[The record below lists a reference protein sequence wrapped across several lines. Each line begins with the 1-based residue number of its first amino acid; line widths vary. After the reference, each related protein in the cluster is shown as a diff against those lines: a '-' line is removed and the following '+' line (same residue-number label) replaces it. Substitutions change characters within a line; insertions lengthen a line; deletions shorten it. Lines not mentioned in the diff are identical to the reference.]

1 MWNKLK
7 QWLHPDHITR
17 SSIKE
22 GFDDLPAAVCYF
34 TPDGIIRLC
43 NRQMFR
49 VYRALSG
56 RDLQSLEELH
66 QQVWAP
72 THGRRVDGKNPSF
85 VLPDGTCWLYSEQ
98 TVFGE
103 GVRPH
108 VECIFSEVTD
118 LQRQRQELLRQ
129 NQELLRMNRE
139 LRRLSENVQ
148 EMTREKEILEF
159 KTRLHDEMGYGLTAV
174 RQCLLQRKDPAE
186 LEASLEQMN
195 KAVQLFRK
203 DSETPPEENEWDVF
217 VEDAAQLGVTVA
229 LQGPMP
235 RQRQQLLLTIARE
248 CITNAVR
255 YAGANRLE
263 ITITPQGGGQRWQ
276 FENDGPPP
284 RRPRHY
290 AGRRAY
296 RHPAPGDAGGRH
308 HGGAGPAPLP
318 AVCEPAKGGND
329 MTSVLIVEDQRMPR
343 ENMEHLVED
352 SGRYRRVASLST
364 AEMALAQCAR
374 HTVDLV
380 LMDVC
385 TKGSRDGID
394 VAAEIK
400 ARYPETKVII
410 ITSMVEE
417 SYLKRAKAAGAE
429 SFWYKDVS
437 PESLLEVMDRT
448 MAGESLYPDHTPE
461 TRLGQVSSTQLTP
474 REIEVLRLVCE
485 GLEYEEIAAELG
497 ISSRTVKRFV
507 SSLLEKTGYSNR
519 TRLAIAVTKKN
530 FILPHLEEE

>member
-66 QQVWAP
+66 QQVLAP

-195 KAVQLFRK
+195 KAVQLYRK

-284 RRPRHY
+284 ADPAITPGGGLTAIQRRVMQ
-290 AGRRAY
+290 
-296 RHPAPGDAGGRH
+296 AGG
-308 HGGAGPAPLP
+308 
-318 AVCEPAKGGND
+318 
-329 MTSVLIVEDQRMPR
+329 T
-343 ENMEHLVED
+343 MEVQARP
-352 SGRYRRVASLST
+352 RYRRVASLST

-374 HTVDLV
+374 HAVDLV

-448 MAGESLYPDHTPE
+448 MAGESLYPDRTPE

>member
-1 MWNKLK
+1 
-7 QWLHPDHITR
+7 
-17 SSIKE
+17 
-22 GFDDLPAAVCYF
+22 
-34 TPDGIIRLC
+34 
-43 NRQMFR
+43 
-49 VYRALSG
+49 
-56 RDLQSLEELH
+56 
-66 QQVWAP
+66 
-72 THGRRVDGKNPSF
+72 
-85 VLPDGTCWLYSEQ
+85 
-98 TVFGE
+98 
-103 GVRPH
+103 
-108 VECIFSEVTD
+108 
-118 LQRQRQELLRQ
+118 
-129 NQELLRMNRE
+129 MNRE

-195 KAVQLFRK
+195 KAVQLYRK

-235 RQRQQLLLTIARE
+235 RQHQQLLLTIARE

-276 FENDGPPP
+276 FENDDPPP

-374 HTVDLV
+374 HAVDLV

-448 MAGESLYPDHTPE
+448 MAGESLYPDRTPE

-530 FILPHLEEE
+530 FILPHLEE

>member
-186 LEASLEQMN
+186 QEASLEQMN
-195 KAVQLFRK
+195 KAVQLYRK

-235 RQRQQLLLTIARE
+235 RQRQQLLLTIAGSASPTR
-248 CITNAVR
+248 CATPGPTGWR
-255 YAGANRLE
+255 SPSPRRAGASAGSLKTTARPPQ
-263 ITITPQGGGQRWQ
+263 TP
-276 FENDGPPP
+276 PL
-284 RRPRHY
+284 
-290 AGRRAY
+290 RRA
-296 RHPAPGDAGGRH
+296 
-308 HGGAGPAPLP
+308 
-318 AVCEPAKGGND
+318 
-329 MTSVLIVEDQRMPR
+329 
-343 ENMEHLVED
+343 
-352 SGRYRRVASLST
+352 
-364 AEMALAQCAR
+364 
-374 HTVDLV
+374 
-380 LMDVC
+380 
-385 TKGSRDGID
+385 
-394 VAAEIK
+394 
-400 ARYPETKVII
+400 
-410 ITSMVEE
+410 
-417 SYLKRAKAAGAE
+417 
-429 SFWYKDVS
+429 
-437 PESLLEVMDRT
+437 
-448 MAGESLYPDHTPE
+448 
-461 TRLGQVSSTQLTP
+461 
-474 REIEVLRLVCE
+474 E
-485 GLEYEEIAAELG
+485 GLPP
-497 ISSRTVKRFV
+497 SSA
-507 SSLLEKTGYSNR
+507 G
-519 TRLAIAVTKKN
+519 
-530 FILPHLEEE
+530 

>member
-118 LQRQRQELLRQ
+118 LQRQRQEL
-129 NQELLRMNRE
+129 
-139 LRRLSENVQ
+139 
-148 EMTREKEILEF
+148 
-159 KTRLHDEMGYGLTAV
+159 
-174 RQCLLQRKDPAE
+174 QRKDPAE

-235 RQRQQLLLTIARE
+235 RQHQQLLLTIARE

-284 RRPRHY
+284 ADPAITPGGGLTAIQRRVMQAGGTMEVQARPR
-290 AGRRAY
+290 Y
-296 RHPAPGDAGGRH
+296 RLCVN
-308 HGGAGPAPLP
+308 LP
-318 AVCEPAKGGND
+318 KE
-329 MTSVLIVEDQRMPR
+329 
-343 ENMEHLVED
+343 
-352 SGRYRRVASLST
+352 
-364 AEMALAQCAR
+364 
-374 HTVDLV
+374 
-380 LMDVC
+380 
-385 TKGSRDGID
+385 
-394 VAAEIK
+394 
-400 ARYPETKVII
+400 ETI
-410 ITSMVEE
+410 
-417 SYLKRAKAAGAE
+417 
-429 SFWYKDVS
+429 
-437 PESLLEVMDRT
+437 
-448 MAGESLYPDHTPE
+448 
-461 TRLGQVSSTQLTP
+461 
-474 REIEVLRLVCE
+474 
-485 GLEYEEIAAELG
+485 
-497 ISSRTVKRFV
+497 
-507 SSLLEKTGYSNR
+507 
-519 TRLAIAVTKKN
+519 
-530 FILPHLEEE
+530 

>member
-186 LEASLEQMN
+186 LGASLEQMN
-195 KAVQLFRK
+195 KAVQLYRK

-284 RRPRHY
+284 ADPAITPGGGLTAIQRRVMQAGGTMEVQARPR
-290 AGRRAY
+290 Y
-296 RHPAPGDAGGRH
+296 RLCVN
-308 HGGAGPAPLP
+308 LP
-318 AVCEPAKGGND
+318 KEV
-329 MTSVLIVEDQRMPR
+329 TSVLIVEDQRMPR

-448 MAGESLYPDHTPE
+448 MAGESLYPDSTPE

>member
-72 THGRRVDGKNPSF
+72 THGRRGDGKNPSF

-103 GVRPH
+103 GVRPY

-174 RQCLLQRKDPAE
+174 RQCLLQRKDPVE

-195 KAVQLFRK
+195 KAVQLYRK
-203 DSETPPEENEWDVF
+203 DSEAPPEENEWDVF

-235 RQRQQLLLTIARE
+235 RQHQQLLLTIARE

-263 ITITPQGGGQRWQ
+263 ITITPQGGGLTAIQRRVMQ
-276 FENDGPPP
+276 AGGTMEVQA
-284 RRPRHY
+284 RPR
-290 AGRRAY
+290 Y
-296 RHPAPGDAGGRH
+296 RLCVN
-308 HGGAGPAPLP
+308 LP
-318 AVCEPAKGGND
+318 KE
-329 MTSVLIVEDQRMPR
+329 
-343 ENMEHLVED
+343 
-352 SGRYRRVASLST
+352 
-364 AEMALAQCAR
+364 
-374 HTVDLV
+374 
-380 LMDVC
+380 
-385 TKGSRDGID
+385 
-394 VAAEIK
+394 
-400 ARYPETKVII
+400 ETI
-410 ITSMVEE
+410 
-417 SYLKRAKAAGAE
+417 
-429 SFWYKDVS
+429 
-437 PESLLEVMDRT
+437 
-448 MAGESLYPDHTPE
+448 
-461 TRLGQVSSTQLTP
+461 
-474 REIEVLRLVCE
+474 
-485 GLEYEEIAAELG
+485 
-497 ISSRTVKRFV
+497 
-507 SSLLEKTGYSNR
+507 
-519 TRLAIAVTKKN
+519 
-530 FILPHLEEE
+530 

>member
-1 MWNKLK
+1 
-7 QWLHPDHITR
+7 
-17 SSIKE
+17 
-22 GFDDLPAAVCYF
+22 
-34 TPDGIIRLC
+34 
-43 NRQMFR
+43 
-49 VYRALSG
+49 
-56 RDLQSLEELH
+56 
-66 QQVWAP
+66 
-72 THGRRVDGKNPSF
+72 
-85 VLPDGTCWLYSEQ
+85 
-98 TVFGE
+98 
-103 GVRPH
+103 
-108 VECIFSEVTD
+108 
-118 LQRQRQELLRQ
+118 
-129 NQELLRMNRE
+129 MNRE

-174 RQCLLQRKDPAE
+174 RQCLLQRKDPVE

-195 KAVQLFRK
+195 KAVQLYRK
-203 DSETPPEENEWDVF
+203 DSEAPPEENEWDVF

-235 RQRQQLLLTIARE
+235 RQHQQLLLTIARE

-263 ITITPQGGGQRWQ
+263 ITITPQGGGQRW
-276 FENDGPPP
+276 
-284 RRPRHY
+284 PRHY
-290 AGRRAY
+290 AGRGAY

-448 MAGESLYPDHTPE
+448 MAGESLYPDCTPE

>member
-129 NQELLRMNRE
+129 NQ
-139 LRRLSENVQ
+139 
-148 EMTREKEILEF
+148 
-159 KTRLHDEMGYGLTAV
+159 
-174 RQCLLQRKDPAE
+174 
-186 LEASLEQMN
+186 
-195 KAVQLFRK
+195 
-203 DSETPPEENEWDVF
+203 
-217 VEDAAQLGVTVA
+217 
-229 LQGPMP
+229 
-235 RQRQQLLLTIARE
+235 QLLLTIARE

-284 RRPRHY
+284 ADPAITPGGGLTAIQRRVMQAGGTMEVQARPR
-290 AGRRAY
+290 Y
-296 RHPAPGDAGGRH
+296 RLCVN
-308 HGGAGPAPLP
+308 LP
-318 AVCEPAKGGND
+318 KE
-329 MTSVLIVEDQRMPR
+329 
-343 ENMEHLVED
+343 
-352 SGRYRRVASLST
+352 
-364 AEMALAQCAR
+364 
-374 HTVDLV
+374 
-380 LMDVC
+380 
-385 TKGSRDGID
+385 
-394 VAAEIK
+394 
-400 ARYPETKVII
+400 ETI
-410 ITSMVEE
+410 
-417 SYLKRAKAAGAE
+417 
-429 SFWYKDVS
+429 
-437 PESLLEVMDRT
+437 
-448 MAGESLYPDHTPE
+448 
-461 TRLGQVSSTQLTP
+461 
-474 REIEVLRLVCE
+474 
-485 GLEYEEIAAELG
+485 
-497 ISSRTVKRFV
+497 
-507 SSLLEKTGYSNR
+507 
-519 TRLAIAVTKKN
+519 
-530 FILPHLEEE
+530 

>member
-103 GVRPH
+103 GGRPH

-148 EMTREKEILEF
+148 EMTREKEIMAF

-174 RQCLLQRKDPAE
+174 RQCLLQRKDSAE

-203 DSETPPEENEWDVF
+203 DSEALPEENEWDVF

-235 RQRQQLLLTIARE
+235 RQHQHLLLTIARE

-255 YAGANRLE
+255 YAHGSDDDDFGLRVPGLDLCRHVNAVPAALGAHIHQHQIHGVPGALGQRHFRCA
-263 ITITPQGGGQRWQ
+263 QGG
-276 FENDGPPP
+276 
-284 RRPRHY
+284 
-290 AGRRAY
+290 
-296 RHPAPGDAGGRH
+296 HPA
-308 HGGAGPAPLP
+308 
-318 AVCEPAKGGND
+318 
-329 MTSVLIVEDQRMPR
+329 
-343 ENMEHLVED
+343 
-352 SGRYRRVASLST
+352 
-364 AEMALAQCAR
+364 
-374 HTVDLV
+374 
-380 LMDVC
+380 
-385 TKGSRDGID
+385 
-394 VAAEIK
+394 VAA
-400 ARYPETKVII
+400 AVLHKVLH
-410 ITSMVEE
+410 V
-417 SYLKRAKAAGAE
+417 LPGHPLVFHDQNAG
-429 SFWYKDVS
+429 
-437 PESLLEVMDRT
+437 
-448 MAGESLYPDHTPE
+448 HI
-461 TRLGQVSSTQLTP
+461 VSSFGRFTH
-474 REIEVLRLVCE
+474 
-485 GLEYEEIAAELG
+485 
-497 ISSRTVKRFV
+497 SR
-507 SSLLEKTGYSNR
+507 
-519 TRLAIAVTKKN
+519 
-530 FILPHLEEE
+530 

>member
-17 SSIKE
+17 GSIKE

-129 NQELLRMNRE
+129 
-139 LRRLSENVQ
+139 
-148 EMTREKEILEF
+148 
-159 KTRLHDEMGYGLTAV
+159 H
-174 RQCLLQRKDPAE
+174 
-186 LEASLEQMN
+186 
-195 KAVQLFRK
+195 
-203 DSETPPEENEWDVF
+203 
-217 VEDAAQLGVTVA
+217 
-229 LQGPMP
+229 
-235 RQRQQLLLTIARE
+235 QQLLLTIARE

-284 RRPRHY
+284 ADPAITPGGGLTAIQRRVMQAGGTMEVQARPR
-290 AGRRAY
+290 Y
-296 RHPAPGDAGGRH
+296 RLCVN
-308 HGGAGPAPLP
+308 LP
-318 AVCEPAKGGND
+318 KE
-329 MTSVLIVEDQRMPR
+329 
-343 ENMEHLVED
+343 
-352 SGRYRRVASLST
+352 
-364 AEMALAQCAR
+364 
-374 HTVDLV
+374 
-380 LMDVC
+380 
-385 TKGSRDGID
+385 
-394 VAAEIK
+394 
-400 ARYPETKVII
+400 ETI
-410 ITSMVEE
+410 
-417 SYLKRAKAAGAE
+417 
-429 SFWYKDVS
+429 
-437 PESLLEVMDRT
+437 
-448 MAGESLYPDHTPE
+448 
-461 TRLGQVSSTQLTP
+461 
-474 REIEVLRLVCE
+474 
-485 GLEYEEIAAELG
+485 
-497 ISSRTVKRFV
+497 
-507 SSLLEKTGYSNR
+507 
-519 TRLAIAVTKKN
+519 
-530 FILPHLEEE
+530 

>member
-103 GVRPH
+103 
-108 VECIFSEVTD
+108 
-118 LQRQRQELLRQ
+118 
-129 NQELLRMNRE
+129 
-139 LRRLSENVQ
+139 
-148 EMTREKEILEF
+148 
-159 KTRLHDEMGYGLTAV
+159 
-174 RQCLLQRKDPAE
+174 
-186 LEASLEQMN
+186 
-195 KAVQLFRK
+195 
-203 DSETPPEENEWDVF
+203 
-217 VEDAAQLGVTVA
+217 DAAQLGVTVA

-284 RRPRHY
+284 ADPAITPGGGLTAIQRRVMQAGGTMEVQARPR
-290 AGRRAY
+290 Y
-296 RHPAPGDAGGRH
+296 RLCVN
-308 HGGAGPAPLP
+308 LP
-318 AVCEPAKGGND
+318 KE
-329 MTSVLIVEDQRMPR
+329 
-343 ENMEHLVED
+343 
-352 SGRYRRVASLST
+352 
-364 AEMALAQCAR
+364 
-374 HTVDLV
+374 
-380 LMDVC
+380 
-385 TKGSRDGID
+385 
-394 VAAEIK
+394 
-400 ARYPETKVII
+400 ETI
-410 ITSMVEE
+410 
-417 SYLKRAKAAGAE
+417 
-429 SFWYKDVS
+429 
-437 PESLLEVMDRT
+437 
-448 MAGESLYPDHTPE
+448 
-461 TRLGQVSSTQLTP
+461 
-474 REIEVLRLVCE
+474 
-485 GLEYEEIAAELG
+485 
-497 ISSRTVKRFV
+497 
-507 SSLLEKTGYSNR
+507 
-519 TRLAIAVTKKN
+519 
-530 FILPHLEEE
+530 

>member
-118 LQRQRQELLRQ
+118 LQR
-129 NQELLRMNRE
+129 
-139 LRRLSENVQ
+139 
-148 EMTREKEILEF
+148 
-159 KTRLHDEMGYGLTAV
+159 
-174 RQCLLQRKDPAE
+174 KDPVE

-284 RRPRHY
+284 ADPAITPGGGLTAIQRRVMQAGGTMEVQARPR
-290 AGRRAY
+290 Y
-296 RHPAPGDAGGRH
+296 RLCVN
-308 HGGAGPAPLP
+308 LP
-318 AVCEPAKGGND
+318 KE
-329 MTSVLIVEDQRMPR
+329 
-343 ENMEHLVED
+343 
-352 SGRYRRVASLST
+352 
-364 AEMALAQCAR
+364 
-374 HTVDLV
+374 
-380 LMDVC
+380 
-385 TKGSRDGID
+385 
-394 VAAEIK
+394 
-400 ARYPETKVII
+400 ETI
-410 ITSMVEE
+410 
-417 SYLKRAKAAGAE
+417 
-429 SFWYKDVS
+429 
-437 PESLLEVMDRT
+437 
-448 MAGESLYPDHTPE
+448 
-461 TRLGQVSSTQLTP
+461 
-474 REIEVLRLVCE
+474 
-485 GLEYEEIAAELG
+485 
-497 ISSRTVKRFV
+497 
-507 SSLLEKTGYSNR
+507 
-519 TRLAIAVTKKN
+519 
-530 FILPHLEEE
+530 

>member
-195 KAVQLFRK
+195 KAVQLYRK

-235 RQRQQLLLTIARE
+235 RQHQQLLLTIARE

-284 RRPRHY
+284 
-290 AGRRAY
+290 AD
-296 RHPAPGDAGGRH
+296 PAITPGGGLT
-308 HGGAGPAPLP
+308 A
-318 AVCEPAKGGND
+318 
-329 MTSVLIVEDQRMPR
+329 IQ
-343 ENMEHLVED
+343 
-352 SGRYRRVASLST
+352 RRVASLST

-448 MAGESLYPDHTPE
+448 MAGESLYPDRTPE

>member
-1 MWNKLK
+1 MTCLRRCATLPRTASSGCATGRCSGSTVPSPAGICNRWRSCTSRCGPPPMAEGWTAKIRL
-7 QWLHPDHITR
+7 LCCRTAPAGSTR
-17 SSIKE
+17 SR
-22 GFDDLPAAVCYF
+22 PC
-34 TPDGIIRLC
+34 
-43 NRQMFR
+43 
-49 VYRALSG
+49 SG
-56 RDLQSLEELH
+56 RG
-66 QQVWAP
+66 AA
-72 THGRRVDGKNPSF
+72 
-85 VLPDGTCWLYSEQ
+85 
-98 TVFGE
+98 
-103 GVRPH
+103 PH

-284 RRPRHY
+284 ADPAITPGGGLTAIQRRVMQAGGTMEVQARPR
-290 AGRRAY
+290 Y
-296 RHPAPGDAGGRH
+296 RLCVN
-308 HGGAGPAPLP
+308 LP
-318 AVCEPAKGGND
+318 KE
-329 MTSVLIVEDQRMPR
+329 
-343 ENMEHLVED
+343 
-352 SGRYRRVASLST
+352 
-364 AEMALAQCAR
+364 
-374 HTVDLV
+374 
-380 LMDVC
+380 
-385 TKGSRDGID
+385 
-394 VAAEIK
+394 
-400 ARYPETKVII
+400 ETI
-410 ITSMVEE
+410 
-417 SYLKRAKAAGAE
+417 
-429 SFWYKDVS
+429 
-437 PESLLEVMDRT
+437 
-448 MAGESLYPDHTPE
+448 
-461 TRLGQVSSTQLTP
+461 
-474 REIEVLRLVCE
+474 
-485 GLEYEEIAAELG
+485 
-497 ISSRTVKRFV
+497 
-507 SSLLEKTGYSNR
+507 
-519 TRLAIAVTKKN
+519 
-530 FILPHLEEE
+530 